1 MVVPIVVVPLIVVMK
16 LLADPSVAVAAEDS
30 ALELA
35 ISEEDEGRDCPLAG
49 IGMTL
54 VDDALVATA
63 KLVCEA

>member
-16 LLADPSVAVAAEDS
+16 VLADPCVAVAAEDS
-30 ALELA
+30 VLELA
-35 ISEEDEGRDCPLAG
+35 MSEVDEGKDCPLAG